1 MSDAHDDHF
10 GNAFDGDDLPP
21 HVAVPD
27 EPKSPLWLPFLGA
40 GLLAVVLTWWLSTP
54 TAEEE
59 ARAAAAASASAS
71 ASASG
76 SNAEP
81 PPSPPPP
88 SPIPPTPQPALD
100 DHNHPHPAG
109 GPPPTP
115 AGAPGG
121 KPAKVLPG
129 GLKAPG
135 ADLKQVKVP
144 H

>member
-10 GNAFDGDDLPP
+10 GTAFDGDDLPP

-27 EPKSPLWLPFLGA
+27 EPKSPIWLPFLGA

-71 ASASG
+71 ASASAAG

-88 SPIPPTPQPALD
+88 SPIPPTPQPVLD
-100 DHNHPHPAG
+100 DHNHPH
-109 GPPPTP
+109 PPTP

-135 ADLKQVKVP
+135 ADLKQVKIP
-144 H
+144 N